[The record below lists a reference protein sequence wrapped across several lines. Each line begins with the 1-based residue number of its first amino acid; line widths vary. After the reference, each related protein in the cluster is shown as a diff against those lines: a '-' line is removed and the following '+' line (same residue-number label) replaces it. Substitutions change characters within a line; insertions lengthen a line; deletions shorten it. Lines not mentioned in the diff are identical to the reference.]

1 MIKRISLVLS
11 LVLLVLLVAVAAADS
26 RPLGVAVG
34 YEQALNLGD
43 IDTVATLFAADAV
56 YVNGIGGA
64 EVAGREAI
72 HTLLATQ
79 HRSFRAVEIVGAS
92 LTGDRLTL
100 VIDISDHGVAWGR
113 QTLRAVVKDGLIQ
126 RLEPIAFRFLF

>member
-1 MIKRISLVLS
+1 VKKRVSLVLS
-11 LVLLVLLVAVAAADS
+11 LVLLVLLVAAAAADS

-56 YVNGIGGA
+56 YVDGIGGP
-64 EVAGREAI
+64 EVGGRDAI
-72 HTLLATQ
+72 HGLLESQ
-79 HRSFRAVEIVGAS
+79 YRSFRTVEIVGAS
-92 LTGDRLTL
+92 LSGDKLTL
-100 VIDISDHGVAWGR
+100 IVDISDHGIAWGR
-113 QTLRAVVKDGLIQ
+113 QTLRAAMKDGLIQ